1 MILTVGNTKG
11 GVGKS
16 TLALNLAVAKTLEG
30 GSVWLIDAD
39 RQGTVATAMAFRAQA
54 GHLPLIE
61 CSHLPE
67 GKDLHSAVLA
77 KQGKFDAVV
86 IDAGG
91 RDSTALRAALAL
103 SGAVLIPFAPRSLD
117 LWALQDMAGLVTE
130 ARTINPGLQALA
142 VLNGADAVGSD
153 NKDAAAAVASY
164 PELTYLAAP
173 IRRRKSFANAA
184 GMGLSVLEA
193 KPKDAKA
200 VQEVKALAHIVFTV
214 G

>member
-16 TLALNLAVAKTLEG
+16 TLALNLAVAKMLEG
-30 GSVWLIDAD
+30 GRLWLIDGD

-67 GKDLHSAVLA
+67 GKELHAAIKLRR
-77 KQGKFDAVV
+77 KDFDNIV

-103 SGAVLIPFAPRSLD
+103 SDAVLIPFAPRSLD
-117 LWALQDMAGLVTE
+117 LWALQDMAALVAE
-130 ARTINPGLQALA
+130 ARTINPALQAMA
-142 VLNGADAVGSD
+142 VLNGADTVGSD

-164 PELTYLAAP
+164 PELTYLASP
-173 IRRRKSFANAA
+173 VRRRKSFANAA

-200 VQEVKALAHIVFTV
+200 IEEVKALVHMVSTAL
-214 G
+214 

>member
-16 TLALNLAVAKTLEG
+16 TIALNLAVAKTLVG
-30 GSVWLIDAD
+30 GNVWLIDAD
-39 RQGTVATAMAFRAQA
+39 RQGTVATAMAFRSQA

-67 GKDLHSAVLA
+67 GKDLHAAVLA
-77 KQGKFDAVV
+77 KRGKFDTVV

-91 RDSTALRAALAL
+91 RDSTALRAALSL
-103 SGAVLIPFAPRSLD
+103 SDVVLIPFAPRSLD
-117 LWALQDMAGLVTE
+117 LWALQDVASLVAE
-130 ARTINPGLQALA
+130 ARAINPALQAVA
-142 VLNGADAVGSD
+142 VLNGADAAGSD
-153 NKDAAAAVASY
+153 NKDAAAALANY

-200 VQEVKALAHIVFTV
+200 AQEVKTLADMVFTSL
-214 G
+214 

>member
-16 TLALNLAVAKTLEG
+16 TLALNLAAAAAIEG
-30 GSVWLIDAD
+30 GRVWLIDGD
-39 RQGTVATAMAFRAQA
+39 RQGTTATAMAFRAQA

-67 GKDLHSAVLA
+67 GKDLHAAIVA
-77 KQGKFDAVV
+77 RRGEFEHVV

-103 SGAVLIPFAPRSLD
+103 SDVVLTPFAPRSLD
-117 LWALQDMAGLVTE
+117 LWALQDMAALVAE
-130 ARTINPGLQALA
+130 ARTVNPALQALA
-142 VLNGADAVGSD
+142 ILNAADATGSD

-184 GMGLSVLEA
+184 GLGLSVLEA
-193 KPKDAKA
+193 KPKDTKA
-200 VQEVKALAHIVFTV
+200 IQEVKALARMVLHV

>member
-16 TLALNLAVAKTLEG
+16 TLALNLAAAAAIEG
-30 GSVWLIDAD
+30 GRVWLIDGD
-39 RQGTVATAMAFRAQA
+39 RQGTTATAMAFRAQA

-67 GKDLHSAVLA
+67 GKDLHAAIVA
-77 KQGKFDAVV
+77 RRGEFEHVV

-103 SGAVLIPFAPRSLD
+103 SDVVLPPFAPRSLD
-117 LWALQDMAGLVTE
+117 LWALQDMAALVAE
-130 ARTINPGLQALA
+130 ARTVNPALQALA
-142 VLNGADAVGSD
+142 ILNAADATGSD

-184 GMGLSVLEA
+184 GLGLSVLEA
-193 KPKDAKA
+193 KPKDTKA
-200 VQEVKALAHIVFTV
+200 IQEVKALARMVLHV

>member
-16 TLALNLAVAKTLEG
+16 TLALNLAAAAAIEG
-30 GSVWLIDAD
+30 GRVWLIDGD
-39 RQGTVATAMAFRAQA
+39 RQGTTATAMAFRAQA

-67 GKDLHSAVLA
+67 GKDLHAAIVA
-77 KQGKFDAVV
+77 RRGEFEHVV

-91 RDSTALRAALAL
+91 RDSTALRAAMAL
-103 SGAVLIPFAPRSLD
+103 SDVVLTPFAPRSLD
-117 LWALQDMAGLVTE
+117 LWALQDMAALVAE
-130 ARTINPGLQALA
+130 ARTVNPALQALA
-142 VLNGADAVGSD
+142 ILNAADATGSD

-184 GMGLSVLEA
+184 GLGLSVLEA
-193 KPKDAKA
+193 KPKDTKA
-200 VQEVKALAHIVFTV
+200 TQEVKALARMVLHV